1 MRIWLLDDSMRKRPI
16 SSHYPVCFG
25 LFVFLTFWS
34 VQSSNQLQG
43 NPRPIHQ
50 LKISGWKISG
60 APHSFGPQDLF
71 EYING
76 AADFL
81 IEYGFVSLEGAYY
94 HSGTDPDDSV
104 TVDIYDM
111 GEKLNAFGVF
121 QSKRSKDTPI
131 LNIGTASFGGEGYLV
146 FYKDRYFVEINAFI
160 KNQEWKTQ
168 PLVMAR
174 KLAKLLPGDALSP
187 VELSYF
193 SEQDK
198 IKGSERYVKG
208 GILGHGFLD
217 RGIVCDYLIE
227 KEVVSAFLAFL
238 PSKKAAVKSFK
249 QHKTFLQES
258 GTCFVLDGLGERA
271 LISQEPYHKNIIIA
285 QTGSFVIGVY
295 DLSGPQKGRPILED
309 IVKRLPSAHP

>member
-1 MRIWLLDDSMRKRPI
+1 MRIWLLVNNMRNRQI
-16 SSHYPVCFG
+16 SSRYPVCFG
-25 LFVFLTFWS
+25 LLIFLTFWS
-34 VQSSNQLQG
+34 VPSPNQLQG
-43 NPRPIHQ
+43 NPRPIHK

-121 QSKRSKDTPI
+121 QSKRSEDAPI
-131 LNIGTASFGGEGYLV
+131 LNIGTASFSGEGYLA

-160 KNQEWKTQ
+160 ENQEWKTQ

-174 KLAKLLPGDALSP
+174 KLAVLLPGDASSP

-193 SEQDK
+193 SDQGK
-198 IKGSERYVKG
+198 INGSEKYIKG
-208 GILGHGFLD
+208 GILGHAFYD

-238 PSKKAAVKSFK
+238 PSKNAAVKSFE
-249 QHKTFLQES
+249 QHKSFLQES
-258 GTCFVLDGLGERA
+258 GTVFVLDGLGERG
-271 LISQEPYHKNIIIA
+271 LISQEPYHKNIIII
-285 QTGSFVIGVY
+285 QTGSFVIGMY
-295 DLSGPQKGRPILED
+295 DLSVPQKGRPILED
-309 IVKRLPSAHP
+309 ILQRLPGFHP